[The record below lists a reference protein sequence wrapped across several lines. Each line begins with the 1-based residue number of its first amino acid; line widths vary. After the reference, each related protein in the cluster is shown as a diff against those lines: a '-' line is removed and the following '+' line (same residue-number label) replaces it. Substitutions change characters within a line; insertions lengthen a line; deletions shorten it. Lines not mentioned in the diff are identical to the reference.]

1 MDFKGSPFS
10 DPGQEETGMEELDI
24 YNRMNAIAETPQ
36 FSTFFG
42 EESEQSRRITEH
54 KAWLHTIRRERPA
67 TTERFRIGVY
77 IRYFNQTKY
86 ENYLSY
92 VKPLLPYEVFMA
104 NVEAGSDDQL
114 MIQTLVE
121 SYGLTISNKK
131 GPGLICAVSTLES
144 IFTKY
149 GYHVLDRVLRLC
161 IGAWEGDVN
170 SFAGNI
176 LNAIAKL
183 VVTYGDNLIDEVFKD
198 KIGALSIKQLTRN
211 AKDRRPGS
219 MGFAEVMVL
228 EYNGKKKANSSLRL
242 PLNKLYRKENALF
255 KDLEEDEDE
264 IASDDRDSLMLDG
277 FDDEVDDE

>member
-1 MDFKGSPFS
+1 
-10 DPGQEETGMEELDI
+10 MEELDI

>member
-92 VKPLLPYEVFMA
+92 HK
-104 NVEAGSDDQL
+104 
-114 MIQTLVE
+114 
-121 SYGLTISNKK
+121 
-131 GPGLICAVSTLES
+131 
-144 IFTKY
+144 
-149 GYHVLDRVLRLC
+149 
-161 IGAWEGDVN
+161 
-170 SFAGNI
+170 
-176 LNAIAKL
+176 
-183 VVTYGDNLIDEVFKD
+183 
-198 KIGALSIKQLTRN
+198 KQLTFVRSSSIT
-211 AKDRRPGS
+211 AASSQSGAGAS
-219 MGFAEVMVL
+219 LLL
-228 EYNGKKKANSSLRL
+228 EY
-242 PLNKLYRKENALF
+242 
-255 KDLEEDEDE
+255 
-264 IASDDRDSLMLDG
+264 LDG
-277 FDDEVDDE
+277 FGQN